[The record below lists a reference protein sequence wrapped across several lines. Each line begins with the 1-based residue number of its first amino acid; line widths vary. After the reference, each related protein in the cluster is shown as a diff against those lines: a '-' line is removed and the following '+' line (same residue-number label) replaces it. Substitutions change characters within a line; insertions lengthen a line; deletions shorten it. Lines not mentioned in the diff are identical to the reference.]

1 MVTSA
6 PGKAHREG
14 ISLIELYQLFPNDEQ
29 AREWFEALVWPNGR
43 ACPHCGSVTT
53 REVPNAKPMPYWC
66 TDCRDYFSVKT
77 GTAMQSSKLGYQKWA
92 MAIYL
97 EVTSLKG
104 VSSMKL
110 HRDLKISQ
118 KAAWFM
124 LHRIREAFTD
134 EGGPFAGPV
143 EVDEMYV
150 GGREANKPEH
160 KRGQDAKMAVVGAKD
175 RATGQVRA
183 EAIGTAHGDTLRAF
197 VRKHAAPGAA
207 VYSDGHGAYT
217 LLDGEYDHKAVAHSV
232 GTYVIGDTRSN
243 GIESF
248 WSMFRRGYHGTY
260 HKISPKHLN
269 RYVQQFAGKHN
280 LRESDTLAQ
289 MAHVAAGLVGR
300 RLLYR
305 GLVADN
311 GLASGTRSA

>member
-1 MVTSA
+1 MAT
-6 PGKAHREG
+6 
-14 ISLIELYQLFPNDEQ
+14 
-29 AREWFEALVWPNGR
+29 
-43 ACPHCGSVTT
+43 
-53 REVPNAKPMPYWC
+53 
-66 TDCRDYFSVKT
+66 
-77 GTAMQSSKLGYQKWA
+77 SKLGYRIWA

-118 KAAWFM
+118 KAAWFL
-124 LHRIREAFTD
+124 LHRIREAFTQ
-134 EGGPFAGPV
+134 ERGQFVGPV

-150 GGREANKPEH
+150 GGKERNKREHQRKSRGGH
-160 KRGQDAKMAVVGAKD
+160 KDKIAVVGAKD
-175 RATGQVRA
+175 RATGHVRG
-183 EAIGTAHGDTLRAF
+183 EAIGKADGDTLRGF
-197 VRKHAAPGAA
+197 VRKHTAPGSH

-217 LLDGEYDHKAVAHSV
+217 LLDGEFTHKAVQHSV
-232 GTYVIGDTRSN
+232 GTYVIGDTHSN

-280 LRESDTLAQ
+280 FRESDTLAQ

-305 GLVADN
+305 DLIAVN
-311 GLASGTRSA
+311 GLPSGARSA